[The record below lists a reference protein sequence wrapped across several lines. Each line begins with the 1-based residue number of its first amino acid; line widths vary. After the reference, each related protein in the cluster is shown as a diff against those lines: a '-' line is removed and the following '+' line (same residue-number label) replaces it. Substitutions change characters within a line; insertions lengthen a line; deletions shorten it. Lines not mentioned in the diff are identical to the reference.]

1 MPGASVRAPPIADGA
16 DWGVGYFESYHHPDA
31 VDASTAV
38 DAAAAGCY
46 PAASKADAE
55 ADGVSEADCI
65 GREAV
70 AAGLVG
76 R

>member
-16 DWGVGYFESYHHPDA
+16 DWGVGYFEPYHHPDA

-38 DAAAAGCY
+38 DAAAGCY
-46 PAASKADAE
+46 RAASKADAG

-70 AAGLVG
+70 AAALVG

>member
-1 MPGASVRAPPIADGA
+1 MPGASVRASPIADGA
-16 DWGVGYFESYHHPDA
+16 DWGVGYVGSYHHPDA
-31 VDASTAV
+31 VASTAV